1 MAPKVAHT
9 EQPHEEKK
17 TGGSID
23 GLTRG
28 IRAILLGPPGAGKG
42 TQAGDLSRKYESC
55 HLATGDMLRA
65 EVASGSELGRNLKQ
79 TMDEGKLVSDE
90 TVCELIDHHL
100 NKPEC
105 AKGFI
110 LDGFPRT
117 TVQAQKLDTLLEKR
131 KTPLDTVVE
140 FKIDDNLLVRRITG
154 RLFHRESGRSYH
166 VEFNPPKVAGKDD
179 LTGEPLIKRSDDNEE
194 TLRKRLLQY
203 HEMTSPLVG
212 YYQKRGVHTAFDA
225 SRPIKD
231 VSAEIDALFEK
242 FTKNKDRRMFA

>member
-65 EVASGSELGRNLKQ
+65 EVASGSELGKNFKTDDGRREAQ
-79 TMDEGKLVSDE
+79 
-90 TVCELIDHHL
+90 
-100 NKPEC
+100 C